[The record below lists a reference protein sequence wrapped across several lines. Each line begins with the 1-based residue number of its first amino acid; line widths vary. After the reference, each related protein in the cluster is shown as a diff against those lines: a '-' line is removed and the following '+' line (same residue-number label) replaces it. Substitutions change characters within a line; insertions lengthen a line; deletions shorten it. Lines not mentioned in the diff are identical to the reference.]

1 MWLVSLTRRDLAA
14 ARRRMRDDPSSVAE
28 VVTSLVI
35 AERIGERPLDDPQ
48 IVALGWWWKVNGVV
62 EA

>member
-1 MWLVSLTRRDLAA
+1 
-14 ARRRMRDDPSSVAE
+14 MRDDPSCVAE

-35 AERIGERPLDDPQ
+35 AEHVGVEPMSDVQ
-48 IVALGWWWKVNGVV
+48 IVALGWWWRVNGIV

>member
-1 MWLVSLTRRDLAA
+1 MSLSRRELAR

-35 AERIGERPLDDPQ
+35 AERIGEHPLDDVQ
-48 IVALGWWWKVNGVV
+48 IVALGWWWAVNGIV

>member
-1 MWLVSLTRRDLAA
+1 MSLSRRELAR

-35 AERIGERPLDDPQ
+35 AEHLGEQPLDDAQ
-48 IVALGWWWKVNGVV
+48 IVALGWWWKVNGIV